1 MYLVESNKGLKKM
14 EIPNIDKEKLA
25 TERVENTKKRVA
37 HALNLLETA
46 SQEMKWACE
55 SMNWNDEV
63 VYQIE
68 DAMLKLGTALATLV
82 RWNDDADVNE
92 V

>member
-1 MYLVESNKGLKKM
+1 MK
-14 EIPNIDKEKLA
+14 IPNIDKEKLA
-25 TERVENTKKRVA
+25 AERVENTKKRVA

-55 SMNWNDEV
+55 SMDWNDEV
-63 VYQIE
+63 AYQIE

-92 V
+92 I

>member
-1 MYLVESNKGLKKM
+1 M

-46 SQEMKWACE
+46 NQEMKWACE
-55 SMNWNDEV
+55 SMDWNDEV
-63 VYQIE
+63 AYQIE

-82 RWNDDADVNE
+82 RWNDDTNVNE
-92 V
+92 I